1 MWPYFV
7 KLIYKHKKIVKFCVV
22 GVIGAVIDFG
32 LLAILVEFGH
42 WPVLI
47 ANTCSFIVALVN
59 NFFLNKFW
67 TWRDKSDKHVGQFVK
82 YSLTSGVGLGINTV
96 LMWVSLKI
104 GLYYL
109 LAKFFISIIVAFW
122 NYLVNNFWTF
132 SRKDNETI

>member
-1 MWPYFV
+1 MWSYFV
-7 KLIYKHKKIVKFCVV
+7 KLIYKHKKIVKFAVV
-22 GVIGAVIDFG
+22 GLMGAIIDFG
-32 LLAILVEFGH
+32 LLALFVEIFH

-67 TWRDKSDKHVGQFVK
+67 TWRDKSDRHARQFVK
-82 YSLTSGVGLGINTV
+82 YSITSCVGLGINTV

-122 NYLVNNFWTF
+122 NYFVNNFWTF
-132 SRKDNETI
+132 SLKEDETI

>member
-7 KLIYKHKKIVKFCVV
+7 KLIYKHKKIVKFSVV
-22 GVIGAVIDFG
+22 GFTGAAIDFG
-32 LLAILVEFGH
+32 LLALLVEVFA
-42 WPVLI
+42 WPVLL

-59 NFFLNKFW
+59 NFWLNKFW
-67 TWRDKSDKHVGQFVK
+67 TWRDKSDRHVRQFVK
-82 YSLTSGVGLGINTV
+82 FSLTSVAGLAINTG
-96 LMWVSLKI
+96 LMWLSLKI

-132 SRKDNETI
+132 GRAQDKTL

>member
-22 GVIGAVIDFG
+22 GLAGAMIDFVA
-32 LLAILVEFGH
+32 LILLVEIFA
-42 WPVLI
+42 WPVLV
-47 ANTCSFIVALVN
+47 ANTCSFIVALIN
-59 NFFLNKFW
+59 NFWLNKLW

-82 YSLTSGVGLGINTV
+82 YSITSCVGLGLNTI

-122 NYLVNNFWTF
+122 NFIVNNFWTF
-132 SRKDNETI
+132 GRLEDKNI